1 MIDELMEKI
10 HKNCHNVDEDMVQR
24 AYYFAKEAHKEQK
37 RESGEPY
44 IIHPIA
50 VAENLAELGM
60 DTDTIV
66 AGLLHD
72 VIEDT
77 KYTYDDVVHEFN
89 AEIANLIDG
98 VTKLT
103 KLGEMEYKSKE
114 EQQADNVRKMLLA
127 MAKDIRVII
136 IKLADR
142 LHNMR
147 TLKFMPANKQ
157 KSKAKETLDIYAPLA
172 HRLGMSKI
180 KWELEDLCFRYLHE
194 KEYYELV
201 RDIAEKRI
209 ERENYIKE
217 IVDDLYK
224 KLEASGIDSDI
235 DGRPK
240 HFYSIYK
247 KMVNKNKTIDEI
259 FDLTAI
265 RVLVNSV
272 KDCYGVLGIVHT
284 IYTPIP
290 GRFKDYIAMPKPNM
304 YQSLHTTVIGP
315 QGKTFEIQ
323 IRTFEMHRTAE
334 YGIAAHWKYKEG
346 DTGRTEQDNQ
356 KHFEKKLAWLRDMLE
371 WQKETSDA
379 EEFIEGFK
387 IDLFSDEVFVFTPK
401 GVVINL
407 CSGATP
413 IDFAYRIHTDIGNK
427 CVGAKVNGKIVP
439 LDYTLKTGEIVEI
452 LTSSNAKGPNMD
464 WLNVAKSNQAK
475 SKIKQWFKKAKKEEN
490 MLKGKDLLDRE
501 LKKQGVNYA
510 DIAKGDFYERLV
522 KRYNIHNMDDVYAL
536 LGVSGITA
544 STLVSR
550 LKEDN
555 GIEKVNKEKE
565 NKEILNKAI
574 EEQIAKTARL
584 GVSGITASTLVSRL
598 KEDNGIE
605 KVNKEKENK
614 EILNK
619 AIEEQIA
626 KTARQVDQPNS
637 YGITVKGESNLMV
650 RFAKCCTPVPGDDIL
665 GYITKG
671 RGVSVHR
678 KDCQNLK
685 NLIETDGERVVE
697 VSWGTSKGNS
707 YFAEIQV
714 MADDREGLLA
724 DIMSKN
730 LKNLIETDGER
741 VVEVSWGTSKGN
753 SYFAEIQVMADDR
766 EGLLADIMSII
777 TDLKLQ
783 LSAVNAN
790 LSKESYAYINV
801 KVKIQCVN
809 GLKDLMKRIKN
820 LKGVVDVYRVN
831 N

>member
-1 MIDELMEKI
+1 MIDKLLEKI
-10 HKNCHNVDEDMVQR
+10 NNNCNNVDVDVVKK
-24 AYYFAKEAHKEQK
+24 AYYFAEEAHKEQK
-37 RESGEPY
+37 RQSGEPY

-50 VAENLAELGM
+50 VAEILAELGM
-60 DTDTIV
+60 DTNTIV

-77 KYTYDDVVHEFN
+77 ECSHEKIVEIFN
-89 AEIANLIDG
+89 EEVADLIEG

-103 KLGEMEYKSKE
+103 KLGEMEYKTKE

-147 TLKFMPANKQ
+147 TLKFMPEKKQ
-157 KSKAKETLDIYAPLA
+157 KNKAKETLDIYAPLA

-180 KWELEDLCFRYLHE
+180 KWELEDLCFRYLHA

-201 RDIAEKRI
+201 DSIAEKRV
-209 ERENYIKE
+209 ERETYIKD
-217 IVDDLYK
+217 IVSDLYE
-224 KLEASGIDSDI
+224 KLKTSGIESDI

-247 KMVNKNKTIDEI
+247 KMVNKNKSIEQI

-265 RVLVNSV
+265 RILVNSV

-284 IYTPIP
+284 IYRPIP

-323 IRTFEMHRTAE
+323 IRTFEMHKTAE

-346 DTGRTEQDNQ
+346 DTGKGEDKQ
-356 KHFEKKLAWLRDMLE
+356 KDFEKKLVWLRDMLE

-407 CSGATP
+407 CSKATP
-413 IDFAYRIHTDIGNK
+413 IDFAYRIHTDVGNK

-452 LTSSNAKGPNMD
+452 LTSPNAKGPNMD
-464 WLNVAKSNQAK
+464 WLNIAKSNQSK
-475 SKIKQWFKKAKKEEN
+475 SKIKLWFKKAKKEEN
-490 MLKGKDLLDRE
+490 MLKGKELLEKE
-501 LKKQGVNYA
+501 LKKQGVHYA
-510 DIAKGDFYERLV
+510 DIAKGEFYEKLV
-522 KRYNIHNMDDVYAL
+522 KRYNIHSMEELYAL
-536 LGVSGITA
+536 IGIGGFSV
-544 STLVSR
+544 STLIVR

-555 GIEKVNKEKE
+555 GIGVDKAGKE
-565 NKEILNKAI
+565 NKEILSKSI
-574 EEQIAKTARL
+574 EEQIAK
-584 GVSGITASTLVSRL
+584 S
-598 KEDNGIE
+598 
-605 KVNKEKENK
+605 
-614 EILNK
+614 
-619 AIEEQIA
+619 
-626 KTARQVDQPNS
+626 ARQPEPNN

-650 RFAKCCTPVPGDDIL
+650 RFAKCCSPVPGDEIS

-678 KDCQNLK
+678 KDCSNLQS
-685 NLIETDGERVVE
+685 LIDTDAERVVE
-697 VSWGTSKGNS
+697 VDWGTSKGTS
-707 YFAEIQV
+707 YVSEIQV
-714 MADDREGLLA
+714 EAEDREGLLA
-724 DIMSKN
+724 DIMS
-730 LKNLIETDGER
+730 
-741 VVEVSWGTSKGN
+741 V
-753 SYFAEIQVMADDR
+753 
-766 EGLLADIMSII
+766 I
-777 TDLKLQ
+777 TELKLQ

-790 LSKESYAYINV
+790 LGKQGFALINV
-801 KVKIQCVN
+801 KLKITSVDS
-809 GLKDLMKRIKN
+809 LKDLMKKIKR
-820 LKGVVDVYRVN
+820 LKGVTDVYRVN
-831 N
+831 S

>member
-1 MIDELMEKI
+1 MVDKLLEII
-10 HKNCHNVDEDMVQR
+10 HNNCNNVDIDMIKK
-24 AYYFAKEAHKEQK
+24 AYHFAQEAHKEQK

-50 VAENLAELGM
+50 VAEILAELGM
-60 DTDTIV
+60 DTNTIV

-77 KYTYDDVVHEFN
+77 DFSYDETVSLFN
-89 AEIANLIDG
+89 AEIANLVEG

-103 KLGEMEYKSKE
+103 KLGEMEYKTKE

-147 TLKFMPANKQ
+147 TLKFMPAKKQ
-157 KSKAKETLDIYAPLA
+157 KNKAKETLDIYAPLA

-194 KEYYELV
+194 EEYYALV
-201 RDIAEKRI
+201 DSIAEKRV
-209 ERENYIKE
+209 ERESYIE
-217 IVDDLYK
+217 DVVTDLNE
-224 KLEASGIDSDI
+224 KLEVSGIKSDI

-247 KMVNKNKTIDEI
+247 KMVNKNKSIEEI

-265 RVLVNSV
+265 RVLVDSV

-284 IYTPIP
+284 IYRPIP

-323 IRTFEMHRTAE
+323 IRTFEMHKTAE

-346 DTGRTEQDNQ
+346 DTTNPEQDKQ
-356 KHFEKKLAWLRDMLE
+356 KDFDMKLVWLRDMLE

-407 CSGATP
+407 CSKATP
-413 IDFAYRIHTDIGNK
+413 IDFAYRIHTDVGNK

-464 WLNVAKSNQAK
+464 WLNIAKSNQSK
-475 SKIKQWFKKAKKEEN
+475 SKIKLWFKKAKKEEN
-490 MLKGKDLLDRE
+490 IVKGKELLEKE
-501 LKKQGVNYA
+501 LKKQTVNYA
-510 DIAKGDFYERLV
+510 EIAKGEIYDKLM
-522 KRYNIHNMDDVYAL
+522 KRYNIHSMDDLYAL
-536 LGVSGITA
+536 IGIGGFSV
-544 STLVSR
+544 STLISR

-555 GIEKVNKEKE
+555 GLINRDKDRE

-574 EEQIAKTARL
+574 EEQIAKAAR
-584 GVSGITASTLVSRL
+584 
-598 KEDNGIE
+598 KPEPNG
-605 KVNKEKENK
+605 
-614 EILNK
+614 
-619 AIEEQIA
+619 
-626 KTARQVDQPNS
+626 
-637 YGITVKGESNLMV
+637 YGITVKGESNLMI
-650 RFAKCCTPVPGDDIL
+650 RFAKCCSPVPGDDIL

-678 KDCQNLK
+678 KDCSNLQNL
-685 NLIETDGERVVE
+685 IDTDGERVVE
-697 VSWGTSKGNS
+697 VNWGLAQGTA

-714 MADDREGLLA
+714 QADDREGLLA
-724 DIMSKN
+724 DVMS
-730 LKNLIETDGER
+730 
-741 VVEVSWGTSKGN
+741 V
-753 SYFAEIQVMADDR
+753 
-766 EGLLADIMSII
+766 I
-777 TDLKLQ
+777 TELKLQ

-790 LSKESYAYINV
+790 LAKEGSALINV
-801 KVKIQCVN
+801 KLKITSVDS
-809 GLKDLMKRIKN
+809 LKDLMKRLKR
-820 LKGVVDVYRVN
+820 LKGVSDVYRVN
-831 N
+831 S

>member
-1 MIDELMEKI
+1 MIDKLLEKI
-10 HKNCHNVDEDMVQR
+10 LKNCNNVDIDMINK
-24 AYYFAKEAHKEQK
+24 AYHFAEEAHQEQK

-50 VAENLAELGM
+50 VAEILADLGM
-60 DTDTIV
+60 DTNTIV

-77 KYTYDDVVHEFN
+77 DISFDETVTLFN
-89 AEIANLIDG
+89 LEIANLVEG

-103 KLGEMEYKSKE
+103 RLGEMEYKTKE
-114 EQQADNVRKMLLA
+114 EEQADNVRKMLLA

-147 TLKFMPANKQ
+147 TLKFMPAKKQ
-157 KSKAKETLDIYAPLA
+157 KNKAKETLDIYAPLA

-194 KEYYELV
+194 EEYYSLV
-201 RDIAEKRI
+201 ESISEKRI
-209 ERENYIKE
+209 ERETYIKD
-217 IVDDLYK
+217 IVTDLNE
-224 KLEASGIDSDI
+224 KLEAAGIESDL

-247 KMVNKNKTIDEI
+247 KMVSKNKNIDQI

-284 IYTPIP
+284 IYRPIP

-323 IRTFEMHRTAE
+323 IRTFEMHKTAE

-346 DTGRTEQDNQ
+346 DTGNPEQD
-356 KHFEKKLAWLRDMLE
+356 KPKDFEKKLVWLRDMLE

-379 EEFIEGFK
+379 TEFIEGFK

-407 CSGATP
+407 CSKATP
-413 IDFAYRIHTDIGNK
+413 IDFAYRIHTDVGNK

-452 LTSSNAKGPNMD
+452 LTTSNAKGPNMD
-464 WLNVAKSNQAK
+464 WLNIAKSSQSK
-475 SKIKQWFKKAKKEEN
+475 SKIKLWFKKAKKEEN
-490 MLKGKDLLDRE
+490 IVKGKELFEKE
-501 LKKQGVNYA
+501 LKKQSVTYS
-510 DIAKGDFYERLV
+510 DISKGETYDKLI
-522 KRYNIHNMDDVYAL
+522 KRYNIHTMEDLYAL
-536 LGVSGITA
+536 LGIGGFSVSTFI
-544 STLVSR
+544 SR

-555 GIEKVNKEKE
+555 GIDRPNKEKE

-574 EEQIAKTARL
+574 EEQITK
-584 GVSGITASTLVSRL
+584 AS
-598 KEDNGIE
+598 
-605 KVNKEKENK
+605 
-614 EILNK
+614 
-619 AIEEQIA
+619 
-626 KTARQVDQPNS
+626 RQPEPNS
-637 YGITVKGESNLMV
+637 YGITVKGESNLMI
-650 RFAKCCTPVPGDDIL
+650 RFAKCCSPVPGDDIL

-678 KDCQNLK
+678 QDCSNLQNL
-685 NLIETDGERVVE
+685 IDTDGERVVE
-697 VSWGTSKGNS
+697 VNWGSAKGTA

-714 MADDREGLLA
+714 QAEDRDGLLA
-724 DIMSKN
+724 DIMS
-730 LKNLIETDGER
+730 
-741 VVEVSWGTSKGN
+741 V
-753 SYFAEIQVMADDR
+753 
-766 EGLLADIMSII
+766 I
-777 TDLKLQ
+777 TELKLQ

-790 LSKESYAYINV
+790 LAKQGVALINV
-801 KVKIQCVN
+801 KLKITSVDS
-809 GLKDLMKRIKN
+809 LKDLMKRIKR
-820 LKGVVDVYRVN
+820 LKGVAEVYRVN
-831 N
+831 S

>member
-1 MIDELMEKI
+1 MVDKLLENIN
-10 HKNCHNVDEDMVQR
+10 KNCHNVDIELVKK
-24 AYYFAKEAHKEQK
+24 AYNFAKEAHKDQK

-50 VAENLAELGM
+50 VAEILAELGM
-60 DTDTIV
+60 DTNTIV

-77 KYTYDDVVHEFN
+77 DCSFEDASRMFN
-89 AEIANLIDG
+89 PEVANLVDG

-103 KLGEMEYKSKE
+103 KLGEMEYKTKE

-157 KSKAKETLDIYAPLA
+157 KNKAKETLDIYAPLA

-201 RDIAEKRI
+201 KDIAEKRV
-209 ERENYIKE
+209 ERESYIQD

-224 KLEASGIDSDI
+224 KLEGAGIDSDI

-247 KMVNKNKTIDEI
+247 KMVNKNKSIEEI

-284 IYTPIP
+284 IYRPIP

-323 IRTFEMHRTAE
+323 IRTFEMHKTAE

-346 DTGRTEQDNQ
+346 DTAGGTEVDKQ
-356 KHFEKKLAWLRDMLE
+356 KEFEKKLAWLRDMLE

-379 EEFIEGFK
+379 EEFMEGFK

-407 CSGATP
+407 CSKATP
-413 IDFAYRIHTDIGNK
+413 IDFAYRIHTDVGNK

-452 LTSSNAKGPNMD
+452 LTSPNAKGPNMD
-464 WLNVAKSNQAK
+464 WLNIAKSNQSK
-475 SKIKQWFKKAKKEEN
+475 SKIKLWFKKAKKEEN
-490 MLKGKDLLDRE
+490 IVKGKELFEKE

-510 DIAKGDFYERLV
+510 DIAKGDAYEKFA
-522 KRYNIHNMDDVYAL
+522 KRYNIHSMDDLYAL
-536 LGVSGITA
+536 IGIGSLAA
-544 STLVSR
+544 SSYIVR

-555 GIEKVNKEKE
+555 GLDKYAKERE
-565 NKEILNKAI
+565 NKEILSKVI
-574 EEQIAKTARL
+574 EEQIAKTA
-584 GVSGITASTLVSRL
+584 
-598 KEDNGIE
+598 KQPE
-605 KVNKEKENK
+605 
-614 EILNK
+614 
-619 AIEEQIA
+619 
-626 KTARQVDQPNS
+626 PNS

-650 RFAKCCTPVPGDDIL
+650 RFAKCCSPVPGDDIL

-678 KDCQNLK
+678 RDCSNLQ
-685 NLIETDGERVVE
+685 NLIETDGEKVVE
-697 VSWGTSKGNS
+697 VNWGKSLNTS

-714 MADDREGLLA
+714 QAEDRENLLA
-724 DIMSKN
+724 DTMSV
-730 LKNLIETDGER
+730 I
-741 VVEVSWGTSKGN
+741 S
-753 SYFAEIQVMADDR
+753 
-766 EGLLADIMSII
+766 
-777 TDLKLQ
+777 DLKLQ

-790 LSKESYAYINV
+790 LGKEGFAFINI
-801 KVKIQCVN
+801 KIKITSVDN
-809 GLKDLMKRIKN
+809 LNDLMKRIKR
-820 LKGVVDVYRVN
+820 LKGVLDVYRVN
-831 N
+831 S